1 MKVTID
7 RFEGDFA
14 VAEISENSFA
24 NIPRIL
30 LPDAKEGDIVSIII
44 EHKTTEEKQK
54 ENKERL
60 HRLFNRNK

>member
-14 VAEISENSFA
+14 IVEILENCFA
-24 NIPRIL
+24 NIPKIL
-30 LPDAKEGDIVSIII
+30 IPDAIEGDIVSI
-44 EHKTTEEKQK
+44 TVEKNDNKLK

>member
-1 MKVTID
+1 MKVIID

-14 VAEISENSFA
+14 IVEISEESFA

-30 LPDAKEGDIVSIII
+30 VPDAKEGDTVLITI
-44 EHKTTEEKQK
+44 ENNEKSK